1 MIASNEKTVKY
12 KLVLGFALVV
22 LLFVLFR
29 VISLREFQTVG
40 NLTKMIYKHPLVVS
54 NAALIAGIN
63 ITKMHRSMKDVILS
77 NSANE
82 FDKASN
88 EVNKDEQLVYEQLD
102 VIKERIIG
110 TEGQNLKKITRQ
122 LFADWEPIR
131 EEVFLLF
138 RSGRRD
144 EAALITKRKGADH
157 VAKLEDKMLE
167 LTSYAKNKADSF
179 MQIAERSQERVENIS
194 VLLVFV
200 GVFLSGVIA
209 FFTVRHVLKVEK
221 ALLHERYE
229 LQKTLSE
236 VKTLRG
242 FPPICSSCKKIR
254 DDTGYWNRLE
264 AYIHKHT
271 DAQLSHGIC
280 PDCAEKLYPDLK
292 IYDLK
297 IEFQTKSCYYN
308 V

>member
-12 KLVLGFALVV
+12 KLVLGFFLVV
-22 LLFVLFR
+22 LSFVLVR
-29 VISLREFQTVG
+29 IISLRELQTVG
-40 NLTKMIYKHPLVVS
+40 NLTKMIYEHPLVVS

-63 ITKMHRSMKDVILS
+63 MTKMHRSMKDVILS

-102 VIKERIIG
+102 VIRERVIG
-110 TEGQNLKKITRQ
+110 TEGQNLEKMTRQ
-122 LFADWEPIR
+122 LFAEWKPIR

-138 RSGRRD
+138 LSGRRD
-144 EAALITKRKGADH
+144 EAALITKGKGADH

-179 MQIAERSQERVENIS
+179 MQLAERSQERVEIIS
-194 VLLVFV
+194 VLLVLV
-200 GVFLSGVIA
+200 GVFLSTVIA
-209 FFTVRHVLKVEK
+209 FFTVRHVLRVEK
-221 ALLHERYE
+221 AMLHETYE
-229 LQKTLSE
+229 LQKALSE

-242 FPPICSSCKKIR
+242 FLPICSSCKKIR
-254 DDTGYWNRLE
+254 DDKGYWNKIE
-264 AYIHKHT
+264 AYIHNHT
-271 DAQLSHGIC
+271 EAQLSHGIC

-292 IYDLK
+292 IYD
-297 IEFQTKSCYYN
+297 
-308 V
+308 

>member
-12 KLVLGFALVV
+12 KLVLGFLLVV

-29 VISLREFQTVG
+29 VISLRELQTVG

-54 NAALIAGIN
+54 NAALIADIN
-63 ITKMHRSMKDVILS
+63 MIKMHRSMKDVILS

-82 FDKASN
+82 FEKASN

-110 TEGQNLKKITRQ
+110 TEGQNLEKITRK

-131 EEVFLLF
+131 EEVFLFF

-144 EAALITKRKGADH
+144 EAALITKGKGAGH
-157 VAKLEDKMLE
+157 VAKLEDKMLK
-167 LTSYAKNKADSF
+167 LTSYAKNKADGF
-179 MQIAERSQERVENIS
+179 MQLAEKSQEKVENIS
-194 VLLVFV
+194 VLLVLV
-200 GVFLSGVIA
+200 GVFLSTVIA
-209 FFTVRHVLKVEK
+209 FFTVRYVLRAEK

-229 LQKTLSE
+229 LQKALSE

-242 FPPICSSCKKIR
+242 FLPICSSCKKIR
-254 DDTGYWNRLE
+254 DDTGYWNQLE
-264 AYIHKHT
+264 AYIHNHT
-271 DAQLSHGIC
+271 EAQLSHGIC
-280 PDCAEKLYPDLK
+280 PDCVEKLYPDLK
-292 IYDLK
+292 IYD
-297 IEFQTKSCYYN
+297 
-308 V
+308 

>member
-12 KLVLGFALVV
+12 KLVLGFFLVV

-29 VISLREFQTVG
+29 IVSLREFQTVG
-40 NLTKMIYKHPLVVS
+40 NLTKMIYEHPLVVS

-63 ITKMHRSMKDVILS
+63 MTKMHRSMKDVILS
-77 NSANE
+77 NSTNE

-110 TEGQNLKKITRQ
+110 AEGQNLEIITRQ
-122 LFADWEPIR
+122 LFADWGPIR

-144 EAALITKRKGADH
+144 EAALITKGKGADH
-157 VAKLEDKMLE
+157 VAKLENKMLE
-167 LTSYAKNKADSF
+167 LTSYAKNKADSL
-179 MQIAERSQERVENIS
+179 MQLAERSQERVENIS
-194 VLLVFV
+194 VLLVLV

-221 ALLHERYE
+221 ALLHERFE
-229 LQKTLSE
+229 LKKTLSE

-242 FPPICSSCKKIR
+242 FLPICSSCKKIR

-264 AYIHKHT
+264 AYILNHT

-292 IYDLK
+292 IYD
-297 IEFQTKSCYYN
+297 
-308 V
+308 

>member
-12 KLVLGFALVV
+12 KLVLGFFLVV

-29 VISLREFQTVG
+29 IVSLREFQTVG
-40 NLTKMIYKHPLVVS
+40 NLTKMIYEHPLVVS

-63 ITKMHRSMKDVILS
+63 MTKMHRSMKDVILS

-110 TEGQNLKKITRQ
+110 TEGQNLEKKTRQ
-122 LFADWEPIR
+122 LFDDWEPIR
-131 EEVFLLF
+131 KEVFLLF

-144 EAALITKRKGADH
+144 EAALITKGKGADH

-179 MQIAERSQERVENIS
+179 MQLAERSQERVENIS
-194 VLLVFV
+194 VLLVLV
-200 GVFLSGVIA
+200 GVFLSTVIA

-221 ALLHERYE
+221 ALLHERNE
-229 LQKTLSE
+229 LQKALSE

-242 FPPICSSCKKIR
+242 FLPICSSCKKIR

-264 AYIHKHT
+264 AYIHDHT
-271 DAQLSHGIC
+271 EAQLSHGIC

-292 IYDLK
+292 IYD
-297 IEFQTKSCYYN
+297 
-308 V
+308 